1 MSLTVWI
8 AVLVGGGGALLI
20 IFEGKIVRLLNFEIG
35 YGEALFFVGCVC
47 HALYAALIPKLNK
60 GESAISQTFGTL
72 LAASVILSMLSAKK
86 IVQTDWISLSA
97 MVWFSLIYL
106 AVFATAASF
115 FLIQFSSRRLSSL
128 KVMAYTYAV
137 PFWVTSLEFSLA
149 RAELSIHLI
158 FGGLIIFAALLF
170 LLLNKELRCLKILK
184 KTIVESCKIKK
195 NIVQKD
201 EKENNLR
208 KVLNLGHTFAHAY
221 EASLNYSKKLNH
233 GEAVILGI
241 YSALKF
247 SLENKLLNISDFNL
261 ILKHLQKSKLNFNI
275 KKYFSKVDIKKI
287 ISYMQKDKKNNSS
300 KINLI
305 LLKKIGVV
313 DLKKIFSHKQ
323 IYFFLDK
330 FLMN

>member
-1 MSLTVWI
+1 MLIGHFGMLCFSLFVSASFTLGSIIANKIDPFVVTTARFFLASALIWFVFRLSKFTSFWDMRSPGRFLILGGLVSCYFVTMFEGLKTANPISMSAIFTLTPIIAGIFDHIISKRKMSLTVWI

-158 FGGLIIFAALLF
+158 LGGLIIFAALLF
-170 LLLNKELRCLKILK
+170 LLLNKE
-184 KTIVESCKIKK
+184 
-195 NIVQKD
+195 
-201 EKENNLR
+201 
-208 KVLNLGHTFAHAY
+208 F
-221 EASLNYSKKLNH
+221 
-233 GEAVILGI
+233 
-241 YSALKF
+241 
-247 SLENKLLNISDFNL
+247 
-261 ILKHLQKSKLNFNI
+261 
-275 KKYFSKVDIKKI
+275 
-287 ISYMQKDKKNNSS
+287 
-300 KINLI
+300 
-305 LLKKIGVV
+305 
-313 DLKKIFSHKQ
+313 
-323 IYFFLDK
+323 
-330 FLMN
+330 